1 MSEEVG
7 SANSVDAVIAHL
19 DKAYNEKPMVYRDEA
34 DGRIVI
40 RNSKIGTCPRELW
53 AAWKGMEP
61 AKEQT
66 FRASEEESDDI
77 NSDPAAEGHVHE
89 AHVKKLL
96 EDKGWKLSGFEHEF
110 VLLIGDCK
118 VVGHADMGSAICPRT
133 GIDYFGEVKSMGKQN
148 FLDFLDDG
156 WDLFPTYPVQ
166 LSVGMIATGK
176 PGIVWVKCR
185 DNGRILPPFIFTEPP
200 VSRVEIMRKVLQI
213 KAAVDSD
220 IMPQCG
226 LWRKTNSWCRYTQLH
241 DEQDLVPADQVE
253 VPELE
258 RVLRL
263 YKKLGSTTQVF
274 IDPDTKQ
281 PVKNAKDKLYTETA
295 YRAELRKQIDAKLKD
310 LNTSSIKAGEF
321 RAVQSV
327 GGVGFDEE
335 EFKLAHPELWLKFKT
350 KQKNGQLRVV
360 EIGKEDKSEDG

>member
-1 MSEEVG
+1 
-7 SANSVDAVIAHL
+7 
-19 DKAYNEKPMVYRDEA
+19 
-34 DGRIVI
+34 
-40 RNSKIGTCPRELW
+40 
-53 AAWKGMEP
+53 
-61 AKEQT
+61 
-66 FRASEEESDDI
+66 
-77 NSDPAAEGHVHE
+77 
-89 AHVKKLL
+89 
-96 EDKGWKLSGFEHEF
+96 
-110 VLLIGDCK
+110 
-118 VVGHADMGSAICPRT
+118 
-133 GIDYFGEVKSMGKQN
+133 
-148 FLDFLDDG
+148 
-156 WDLFPTYPVQ
+156 
-166 LSVGMIATGK
+166 
-176 PGIVWVKCR
+176 
-185 DNGRILPPFIFTEPP
+185 
-200 VSRVEIMRKVLQI
+200 
-213 KAAVDSD
+213 
-220 IMPQCG
+220 
-226 LWRKTNSWCRYTQLH
+226 
-241 DEQDLVPADQVE
+241 
-253 VPELE
+253 LE